1 MSGLLFSGRVE
12 VDVTDFPSHR
22 HSLHQFLPLSP
33 DKKAAYPS
41 QFKLA
46 LPDRRRLQ
54 SVTKSLKNVARA
66 FWVPVFLTKIVC
78 DLWIRQHIPYH
89 AYSRARRLHPI

>member
-46 LPDRRRLQ
+46 LPDRRGLFTI
-54 SVTKSLKNVARA
+54 SIIN
-66 FWVPVFLTKIVC
+66 
-78 DLWIRQHIPYH
+78 Y
-89 AYSRARRLHPI
+89 YSNQAKFNPPRFPALYVQVLLIHLPELPSNAH